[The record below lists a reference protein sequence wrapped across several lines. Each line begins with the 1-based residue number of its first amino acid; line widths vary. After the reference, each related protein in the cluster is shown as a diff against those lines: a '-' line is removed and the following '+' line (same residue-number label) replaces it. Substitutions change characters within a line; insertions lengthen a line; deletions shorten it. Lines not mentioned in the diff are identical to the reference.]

1 MPHPR
6 LDSVRIAMY
15 AIRIGVGLSTMAL
28 ACGVVCRP
36 GEVRR
41 VVRYFP
47 SSTRPALVV
56 TDAGNGYLKGG
67 ESPAGATALVSELVA
82 AEIGTLM
89 GLDIPPFAVVSAIE
103 IEIPMLDH
111 HGHILPPAFF
121 SKHIEGVPSD
131 GTDEFVRRLDDA
143 NDLARLIV
151 FDSWIRNADRCFPTE
166 AQDVYNLNRDNLL
179 FETLG
184 DRLYRLAPIDHSH
197 CIVDVQFDTAELTD
211 LALIRDENVYGFFP
225 EFRPYIS
232 AGAVAEAV
240 QAMLSINRA
249 ALDEIVNSVP
259 PEWGLEAQERLDLV
273 SFFEQRADFLA
284 QTLPMKLVEQPM
296 LRNMP

>member
-1 MPHPR
+1 M
-6 LDSVRIAMY
+6 
-15 AIRIGVGLSTMAL
+15 
-28 ACGVVCRP
+28 
-36 GEVRR
+36 
-41 VVRYFP
+41 VRYFP
-47 SSTRPALVV
+47 SSTKPALVG
-56 TDAGNGYLKGG
+56 TDAGNGYLKGAQ
-67 ESPAGATALVSELVA
+67 SPAGATALISELVA
-82 AEIGTLM
+82 AELGTQM
-89 GLDIPPFAVVSAIE
+89 CLDIPPFAVVWAIE
-103 IEIPMLDH
+103 IDIPMLDH

-131 GTDEFVRRLDDA
+131 GTDEFVKRLDDP

-151 FDSWIRNADRCFPTE
+151 FDTWIRNGDRCFPTE
-166 AQDVYNLNRDNLL
+166 AEGVYNLNRDNLL

-197 CIVDVQFDTAELTD
+197 CIVDVQFDTAELRD
-211 LALIRDENVYGFFP
+211 QALIRDENVYGFFP

-259 PEWGLEAQERLDLV
+259 PEWGLGAQERLDLA

-284 QTLPMKLVEQPM
+284 QSLPMKLVEQPM